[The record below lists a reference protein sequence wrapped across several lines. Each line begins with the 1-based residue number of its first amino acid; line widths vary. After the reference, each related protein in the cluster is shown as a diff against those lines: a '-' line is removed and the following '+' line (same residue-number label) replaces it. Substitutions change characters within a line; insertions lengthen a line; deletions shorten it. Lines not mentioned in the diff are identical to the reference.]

1 MRYIG
6 GKSLLLEN
14 INNVI
19 TTEISN
25 LFSVI
30 DLFSGSGA
38 VSTNLYQK
46 ATEP

>member
-19 TTEISN
+19 TTEIPDVS
-25 LFSVI
+25 SVI
-30 DLFSGSGA
+30 D
-38 VSTNLYQK
+38 
-46 ATEP
+46 